1 MAGQW
6 LFLVVDECVRKRG
19 CWLRRAAI
27 AVRRHRLLRRQQWV
41 PHRGGRR
48 EVCIHVSP
56 GIYKGG
62 VLVEN
67 TLVLHVSVACPEVLP
82 NALGL
87 QYR

>member
-1 MAGQW
+1 MRVGGDYGWLLKSSWRMAH
-6 LFLVVDECVRKRG
+6 
-19 CWLRRAAI
+19 I
-27 AVRRHRLLRRQQWV
+27 
-41 PHRGGRR
+41 
-48 EVCIHVSP
+48 S
-56 GIYKGG
+56 IYKGG